1 MPRYRLG
8 ASRHFDEIP
17 TSSWLFAPLRLQRE
31 VKQNMGKPHVPHASA
46 ETAQSATYQPALNA
60 HARQLIARIQRDPV
74 DTEAVLAL
82 KAHYEAHGDLP
93 SLVNLMQGWA
103 ETLREPEAAADA
115 YVAAAE
121 AALSV
126 RDRYRARWLCEHA
139 LKRSPQH
146 ERARAQLDALDEA
159 ARSVPPPPP
168 RRASANA
175 AGSKPPPP
183 ISQIR
188 SIDGDAVWL
197 DDDDLQ
203 PLEGAAVARAGKY
216 EETQRIWRT
225 RLS

>member
-1 MPRYRLG
+1 
-8 ASRHFDEIP
+8 
-17 TSSWLFAPLRLQRE
+17 
-31 VKQNMGKPHVPHASA
+31 MGKPHVPPASV
-46 ETAQSATYQPALNA
+46 ETAQSATYRPALDA
-60 HARQLIARIQRDPV
+60 HARQLIARIQRDPF

-82 KAHYEAHGDLP
+82 KAHYESHGDLP

-126 RDRYRARWLCEHA
+126 RDRYRARWLCQHA

-146 ERARAQLDALDEA
+146 QRARAQLEA
-159 ARSVPPPPP
+159 MDKSARSVPPPP
-168 RRASANA
+168 RRASANTTV
-175 AGSKPPPP
+175 SKPPPP

-188 SIDGDAVWL
+188 SIDGDAAWL

-203 PLEGAAVARAGKY
+203 PFDDAVVSRASKY
-216 EETQRIWRT
+216 EETQRIWRP